1 MAGSWCVNWEPAI
14 IIFSSLSSIPKY
26 TFLLQRKKEKNAL
39 RSKKKWFRWHFPP
52 LQKAKIRGV
61 KGRMKGEKRGISWYI
76 FVKILVK
83 KQENWGR
90 EKMNM
95 CCSYNTK
102 HGTSRNYNISY
113 FADYHYITIIHLFFS
128 NNYQKPNPVIIGHG
142 HFRSFSF
149 SGAQI
154 SPIVLYL
161 SLIHIWRCRRAI

>member
-1 MAGSWCVNWEPAI
+1 MAGSRCINLEPAI

-83 KQENWGR
+83 RAKTGIERKGICTVLAVQSMVLCR
-90 EKMNM
+90 STAQ
-95 CCSYNTK
+95 SY
-102 HGTSRNYNISY
+102 SI
-113 FADYHYITIIHLFFS
+113 DYHNLTSKHHPFP
-128 NNYQKPNPVIIGHG
+128 NNFQKPNPVIIGHG

-154 SPIVLYL
+154 SPYSI
-161 SLIHIWRCRRAI
+161 I